1 MLNSV
6 VETRSVNDG
15 LHRIM
20 LEIPEKEYEA
30 IYDQYTNEIAS
41 EFLTYYL
48 ENRNDDGKPSDIQ
61 IQHDKNA
68 HVVRIAANLH
78 YLENEHTS
86 YSRHYGSYFE
96 DIEGNKYDINKTH

>member
-6 VETRSVNDG
+6 LETRSVDNG
-15 LHRIM
+15 MHKVI

-61 IQHDKNA
+61 IEHDKNN
-68 HVVRIAANLH
+68 HVVRIKANIH
-78 YLENEHTS
+78 YLDNEHTT

-96 DIEGNKYDINKTH
+96 DIEGFKNDIRNK

>member
-6 VETRSVNDG
+6 LETRSVNDG
-15 LHRIM
+15 LYRIV

-30 IYDQYTNEIAS
+30 VYDQYTNEIAA

-48 ENRNDDGKPSDIQ
+48 EDRNDDGKPSDVQ

-68 HVVRIAANLH
+68 HTVRIVANIH
-78 YLENEHTS
+78 YLGNEHTS

-96 DIEGNKYDINKTH
+96 DIDGNKDEM

>member
-6 VETRSVNDG
+6 LETRSVNDG

-20 LEIPEKEYEA
+20 IEIPEKEFEA
-30 IYDQYTNEIAS
+30 VYDQYTNDIAS

-61 IQHDKNA
+61 IKHDKNG
-68 HVVRIAANLH
+68 HVVRIVANIH

-86 YSRHYGSYFE
+86 YSRQYGSYFE